1 MRWPWSRRRA
11 AAVAERERLVP
22 YVLVGGRQMA
32 VDSPYLLPK
41 DVSESNRLD
50 LQHYM
55 LRYVLRGNFM
65 APVSAPHDI
74 LDVGCG
80 TGRWGAEMAQQFPQ
94 ANVVGVDIVPPAP
107 TDAAVR
113 QGREDAPENYV
124 FVQGDFTKGLPFG
137 DNSFDF
143 VHMRLVVMALPATA
157 WLPVIQELRRVT
169 RPGGWIELVDT
180 TVTARVP
187 GAQHWT
193 AWAQALAKMRGID
206 LTAGAQVGAFLRQA
220 GVSAVG
226 DRAGGA
232 DRAVGRP
239 HRPTADGRWT
249 GRGARHGGAGRPAG
263 TSGHEGGVRRRLGR
277 HGGRLPHAPRHHAA
291 LLHRLRSQVGP
302 LFRRLEASLRL

>member
-220 GVSAVG
+220 GVSAVQEIALEVPIG
-226 DRAGGA
+226 PWGG
-232 DRAVGRP
+232 RIGQLLMV
-239 HRPTADGRWT
+239 DGLA
-249 GRGARHGGAGRPAG
+249 GARAMEAPVVQLAHLATKAEFDAALADM
-263 TSGHEGGVRRRLGR
+263 EGDFRTR
-277 HGGRLPHAPRHHAA
+277 HGITQPFYIAFGRK
-291 LLHRLRSQVGP
+291 
-302 LFRRLEASLRL
+302 